1 MTGSSL
7 QKTPALLL
15 CGFLI
20 LSMSASD
27 SAGSSLS
34 LADLLALAEKH
45 NPELTAARTQIEGA
59 EGDLITAKAYP
70 NPEIQVGAGESV
82 ARDTGVTR
90 GILTGADIA
99 QPIELPYVRRPRR
112 EAGEAGVDAAK
123 AFYRTISLN
132 VLTRVKQAFYNVL
145 RQQELLAMAE
155 ANRSLLESIRD
166 KIRIRVEVGEASRYE
181 LVKAE
186 AELLG
191 ATKNRESAALRVEQA
206 KTALRALVAGRLPP
220 DSDLVGELPAA
231 RREPPNLD
239 ALRDQVQRNHPALI
253 QARAEVDRATSQ
265 LELEQALRY
274 PQPTIKAGVYR
285 EPNLEQWR
293 VDLIVPLPLWN
304 QRQGPIA
311 RAAADRARAD
321 ALADRQLLSLL
332 YELDTA
338 ITAYRIA
345 SQQIETFESGL
356 LREAEAA
363 LKVAEAAYRLG
374 ERGILDY
381 LDAQRT
387 FQAVRVDYINALFDK
402 NAALLEIERLRA
414 QDYQDQSL

>member
-1 MTGSSL
+1 MFLHRRQSL
-7 QKTPALLL
+7 CLW
-15 CGFLI
+15 G
-20 LSMSASD
+20 
-27 SAGSSLS
+27 S
-34 LADLLALAEKH
+34 LALVMLGPAVASEPLTLSQILDLTLKN
-45 NPELTAARTQIEGA
+45 NPELVAARAQVQGA

-70 NPEIQVGAGESV
+70 NPEIQMGAGESV
-82 ARDTGVTR
+82 ARDAGVLR
-90 GILTGADIA
+90 GALGGVDIA

-112 EAGEAGVDAAK
+112 EAGEAGVEAAS
-123 AFYRTISLN
+123 ASYRVVSLN

-145 RQQELLAMAE
+145 RQQELLRMTE
-155 ANRSLLESIRD
+155 ANRELLESIRD
-166 KIRIRVEVGEASRYE
+166 KIRLRVEVGESSRYE

-206 KTALRALVAGRLPP
+206 KTALRAFIGGALPP
-220 DSDLVGELPAA
+220 KIEIAGELPS
-231 RREPPNLD
+231 EIPPPDLD
-239 ALRDQVQRNHPALI
+239 KLRDSVLQNHPALV
-253 QARAEVDRATSQ
+253 QARAEVDRAKSQ

-285 EPNLEQWR
+285 EPHLEQWR

-321 ALADRQLLSLL
+321 ALANQQQLSLV

-338 ITAYRIA
+338 ITAFRIA

-356 LREAEAA
+356 LREAESA

-414 QDYQDQSL
+414 QDYQDQPL

>member
-1 MTGSSL
+1 MFVHRRQSL
-7 QKTPALLL
+7 FTWGP
-15 CGFLI
+15 
-20 LSMSASD
+20 
-27 SAGSSLS
+27 
-34 LADLLALAEKH
+34 LALAMLGSALAGEPLTLSQALDLTIKN
-45 NPELTAARTQIEGA
+45 NPELVAARAQIQGA

-70 NPEIQVGAGESV
+70 NPEIQMGAGESV
-82 ARDTGVTR
+82 ARDAGVLR
-90 GILTGADIA
+90 DALGGVDVA
-99 QPIELPYVRRPRR
+99 QPIELPFVRRPRR
-112 EAGEAGVDAAK
+112 EAGEAGVEAAT
-123 AFYRTISLN
+123 AFYRVVTLN

-145 RQQELLAMAE
+145 RQQELLQMTE
-155 ANRSLLESIRD
+155 ANRELLESIRD
-166 KIRIRVEVGEASRYE
+166 KIRLRVEVGEASRYE

-191 ATKNRESAALRVEQA
+191 ATKTRESAALRVDQA
-206 KTALRALVAGRLPP
+206 KTALRALVGGVLPP
-220 DSDLVGELPAA
+220 QVEIVGELPPSSEA
-231 RREPPNLD
+231 PPLD
-239 ALRDQVQRNHPALI
+239 LDKLRDSVLQNHPALV
-253 QARAEVDRATSQ
+253 QARAEVDRARSQ

-285 EPNLEQWR
+285 EPHLEQWR
-293 VDLIVPLPLWN
+293 VDLIVPIPLWN

-321 ALADRQLLSLL
+321 ALANQQQLSLM

-356 LREAEAA
+356 LREAESA
-363 LKVAEAAYRLG
+363 LRVAEAAYRLG
-374 ERGILDY
+374 ESGILDY

-402 NAALLEIERLRA
+402 NAALLEIQRLRA
-414 QDYQDQSL
+414 QDYQDQPL

>member
-1 MTGSSL
+1 MFLHRRQSLCLWGS
-7 QKTPALLL
+7 
-15 CGFLI
+15 
-20 LSMSASD
+20 
-27 SAGSSLS
+27 
-34 LADLLALAEKH
+34 LALAMLGPAVASEPLTLSQILDLTLKN
-45 NPELTAARTQIEGA
+45 NPELVAARAQVQGA

-70 NPEIQVGAGESV
+70 NPEIQMGAGESV
-82 ARDTGVTR
+82 ARDAGVLR
-90 GILTGADIA
+90 GALGGVDIA

-112 EAGEAGVDAAK
+112 EAGEAGVEAAS
-123 AFYRTISLN
+123 ASYRVVSLN

-145 RQQELLAMAE
+145 RQQELLRMTE
-155 ANRSLLESIRD
+155 ANRELLESIRD
-166 KIRIRVEVGEASRYE
+166 KIRLRVEVGESSRYE

-206 KTALRALVAGRLPP
+206 KTALRAFIGGALPP
-220 DSDLVGELPAA
+220 KIEIAGELPS
-231 RREPPNLD
+231 EIPPPDLD
-239 ALRDQVQRNHPALI
+239 KLRDSVLQNHPALV
-253 QARAEVDRATSQ
+253 QARAEVDRAKSQ

-285 EPNLEQWR
+285 EPHLEQWR

-321 ALADRQLLSLL
+321 ALANQQQLSLV

-338 ITAYRIA
+338 ITAFRIA

-356 LREAEAA
+356 LREAESA

>member
-1 MTGSSL
+1 MFQRRRQSFL
-7 QKTPALLL
+7 YI
-15 CGFLI
+15 CGP
-20 LSMSASD
+20 
-27 SAGSSLS
+27 
-34 LADLLALAEKH
+34 LALAVLGSALAGEPLTLSQILDLTIKN
-45 NPELTAARTQIEGA
+45 NPELVAARTQIQGA

-70 NPEIQVGAGESV
+70 NPELQVGAGESV
-82 ARDTGVTR
+82 ARDSGVMR
-90 GILTGADIA
+90 GVLGGVDIL
-99 QPIELPYVRRPRR
+99 QPIELPFVRRPRR
-112 EAGEAGVDAAK
+112 EAGEAGVESATAS
-123 AFYRTISLN
+123 YRAVSLD
-132 VLTRVKQAFYNVL
+132 VLTRAKQAFYAIL
-145 RQQELLAMAE
+145 RLQELLRMTE
-155 ANRSLLESIRD
+155 SNRELLASIRD
-166 KIRIRVEVGEASRYE
+166 KIRLRVDVGEASRYE

-206 KTALRALVAGRLPP
+206 KAALRALVGGALP
-220 DSDLVGELPAA
+220 SQVEITGEL
-231 RREPPNLD
+231 RSSEEPPLD
-239 ALRDQVQRNHPALI
+239 LDRLRDSVLQNHPALVR
-253 QARAEVDRATSQ
+253 ARAEVERAKSQ

-274 PQPTIKAGVYR
+274 PQPTLRTGVYR
-285 EPNLEQWR
+285 EPGLEQWR
-293 VDLIVPLPLWN
+293 VDVSLPLPLWN

-311 RAAADRARAD
+311 RAAAERARAD
-321 ALADRQLLSLL
+321 AQANQQQLSLM

-345 SQQIETFESGL
+345 NQQIEAFESGL
-356 LREAEAA
+356 LREAETA

-414 QDYQDQSL
+414 QEYQDQPL

>member
-1 MTGSSL
+1 MFLHRRQSLCLWGS
-7 QKTPALLL
+7 
-15 CGFLI
+15 
-20 LSMSASD
+20 
-27 SAGSSLS
+27 
-34 LADLLALAEKH
+34 LALAMLGPAVASEPLTLSQILDLTLKN
-45 NPELTAARTQIEGA
+45 NPELVAARAQVQGA

-70 NPEIQVGAGESV
+70 NPEIQMGAGESV
-82 ARDTGVTR
+82 ARDAGVLR
-90 GILTGADIA
+90 GALGGVDIA

-112 EAGEAGVDAAK
+112 EAGEAGVEAAS
-123 AFYRTISLN
+123 ASYRVVSLN

-145 RQQELLAMAE
+145 RQQELLRMTE
-155 ANRSLLESIRD
+155 ANRELLESIRD
-166 KIRIRVEVGEASRYE
+166 KIRLRVEVGESSRYE

-206 KTALRALVAGRLPP
+206 KTALRAFIGGALPP
-220 DSDLVGELPAA
+220 KIEIVGELPS
-231 RREPPNLD
+231 EIPPPDLD
-239 ALRDQVQRNHPALI
+239 KLRDSVLQNHPALV
-253 QARAEVDRATSQ
+253 QARAEVDRAKSQ

-285 EPNLEQWR
+285 EPHLEQWR

-321 ALADRQLLSLL
+321 ALANQQQLSLV

-338 ITAYRIA
+338 ITAFRIA

-356 LREAEAA
+356 LREAESA

-414 QDYQDQSL
+414 QDYRDQPL

>member
-1 MTGSSL
+1 MFLHRRQSLCLWGS
-7 QKTPALLL
+7 
-15 CGFLI
+15 
-20 LSMSASD
+20 
-27 SAGSSLS
+27 
-34 LADLLALAEKH
+34 LALAMLGPAVASEPLTLSQILDLTLKN
-45 NPELTAARTQIEGA
+45 NPELVAARAQVQGA

-70 NPEIQVGAGESV
+70 NPEIQMGAGESV
-82 ARDTGVTR
+82 ARDAGVLR
-90 GILTGADIA
+90 GALGGVDIA

-112 EAGEAGVDAAK
+112 EAGEAGVEAAS
-123 AFYRTISLN
+123 ASYRVVSLN

-145 RQQELLAMAE
+145 RQQELLRMTE
-155 ANRSLLESIRD
+155 ANRELLESIRD
-166 KIRIRVEVGEASRYE
+166 KIRLRVEVGESSRYE

-206 KTALRALVAGRLPP
+206 KTALRAFIGGALPP
-220 DSDLVGELPAA
+220 KIEIAGELPS
-231 RREPPNLD
+231 EIPPPDLD
-239 ALRDQVQRNHPALI
+239 KLRDSVLQNHPALV
-253 QARAEVDRATSQ
+253 QARAEVDRAKSQ

-285 EPNLEQWR
+285 EPHLEQWR

-321 ALADRQLLSLL
+321 ALANQQQLSLV

-338 ITAYRIA
+338 ITAFRIA

-356 LREAEAA
+356 LREAESA

-414 QDYQDQSL
+414 QDYQDQPL

>member
-1 MTGSSL
+1 M
-7 QKTPALLL
+7 
-15 CGFLI
+15 FLHRRQF
-20 LSMSASD
+20 LFLW
-27 SAGSSLS
+27 G
-34 LADLLALAEKH
+34 LLAWAGLGSALAAEPLTLNQVLDLTIKN
-45 NPELTAARTQIEGA
+45 NPELVAARAQIQGA

-70 NPEIQVGAGESV
+70 NPEIQLGAGESV
-82 ARDTGVTR
+82 ARDSGVLR
-90 GILTGADIA
+90 GALGGIDIS
-99 QPIELPYVRRPRR
+99 QSIELPFVRRPRR
-112 EAGEAGVDAAK
+112 EAGEAGVEAAS
-123 AFYRTISLN
+123 AYYRVVSLN
-132 VLTRVKQAFYNVL
+132 VLTRAKQAFYNVL
-145 RQQELLAMAE
+145 RQHELLRMTE
-155 ANRSLLESIRD
+155 ANRELLESIRD
-166 KIRIRVEVGEASRYE
+166 KIRLRVDVGESSRYE

-191 ATKNRESAALRVEQA
+191 ATKNRESAALRVVQA
-206 KTALRALVAGRLPP
+206 KAALRAVIGTDLPP
-220 DSDLVGELPAA
+220 QVEIVGELPSSEA
-231 RREPPNLD
+231 PPLD
-239 ALRDQVQRNHPALI
+239 LDKLRDSVLQNHPALV
-253 QARAEVDRATSQ
+253 QARAEVDRAKSQ

-274 PQPTIKAGVYR
+274 PQPTIKAGIYR
-285 EPNLEQWR
+285 EPHLEQWR
-293 VDLIVPLPLWN
+293 FDLIVPLPLWN

-321 ALADRQLLSLL
+321 AQANQQVLNLT

-356 LREAEAA
+356 LREAESA

-374 ERGILDY
+374 EKGILDY

-414 QDYQDQSL
+414 QDYQDQP